1 MPGEQSKHLY
11 PIATLIKAGIK
22 LAAGSDCPIVPPD
35 PLSGVYAAVSRRAQT
50 GQPLLPEE
58 RIPPLAA
65 LQMYTGGAAYACFEE
80 AEKGSIAPGRLADL
94 IVLSGDPAE
103 VPPEEIR
110 DLAVVMTII
119 GGEVVWRK
127 GL

>member
-1 MPGEQSKHLY
+1 
-11 PIATLIKAGIK
+11 
-22 LAAGSDCPIVPPD
+22 
-35 PLSGVYAAVSRRAQT
+35 
-50 GQPLLPEE
+50 
-58 RIPPLAA
+58 
-65 LQMYTGGAAYACFEE
+65 EE

-119 GGEVVWRK
+119 GGEIVWRK